1 MAEEGIEDI
10 QLNQLVD
17 TNTTPK
23 SKLKLLP
30 RLRQVNILNKHTVN
44 NQEDMNSNKD
54 KDKENGHLNNLL
66 KRTTNPGN
74 IIKVGMG
81 MGVTE

>member
-10 QLNQLVD
+10 QPNQLVD

-23 SKLKLLP
+23 LRLKLLP
-30 RLRQVNILNKHTVN
+30 KLRQVNTLNRHMVN
-44 NQEDMNSNKD
+44 NLEDINKD

-66 KRTTNPGN
+66 KRTTNPDN
-74 IIKVGMG
+74 STRVGME

>member
-10 QLNQLVD
+10 QPNQLVD

-23 SKLKLLP
+23 LRLKLLP
-30 RLRQVNILNKHTVN
+30 RLRQVNILNKVMVN
-44 NQEDMNSNKD
+44 NQGDINKD
-54 KDKENGHLNNLL
+54 KDRENGHLNNLL
-66 KRTTNPGN
+66 KHTTSPDNLTR
-74 IIKVGMG
+74 VGMG

>member
-10 QLNQLVD
+10 QPNQLVD

-23 SKLKLLP
+23 LRLKLLP
-30 RLRQVNILNKHTVN
+30 KLRQVNILNKVMVN
-44 NQEDMNSNKD
+44 NLEDINKD

-66 KRTTNPGN
+66 KRTTNPDN
-74 IIKVGMG
+74 STRVGME

>member
-10 QLNQLVD
+10 QPNQLVD

-23 SKLKLLP
+23 LRLKLLP
-30 RLRQVNILNKHTVN
+30 KLRQVNILNKVMVN
-44 NQEDMNSNKD
+44 NQEDINKD
-54 KDKENGHLNNLL
+54 RDKENGHLNNLL
-66 KRTTNPGN
+66 KHTINPVN
-74 IIKVGMG
+74 TIKVGME